1 LLNKEFYET
10 NKAKGV
16 FILAIEADS
25 FLSRNRTRFVSVI
38 NIGSLALPLD
48 VRGKMPYQI
57 LFLKEVIMILTEI
70 EKMST
75 IERLQAM
82 EKLWDS
88 LCNEEE
94 IESPEWH
101 KDILQERKKKI
112 EKGGAEYVSLEDLKG
127 NRKG

>member
-1 LLNKEFYET
+1 MNKEAFR
-10 NKAKGV
+10 
-16 FILAIEADS
+16 
-25 FLSRNRTRFVSVI
+25 FLI
-38 NIGSLALPLD
+38 
-48 VRGKMPYQI
+48 
-57 LFLKEVIMILTEI
+57 EI

-112 EKGGAEYVSLEDLKG
+112 EKGEAEYISLEDLKG
-127 NRKG
+127 IRHQWK

>member
-1 LLNKEFYET
+1 
-10 NKAKGV
+10 
-16 FILAIEADS
+16 
-25 FLSRNRTRFVSVI
+25 
-38 NIGSLALPLD
+38 
-48 VRGKMPYQI
+48 
-57 LFLKEVIMILTEI
+57 MILTEI

-82 EKLWDS
+82 EKLWDA

-112 EKGGAEYVSLEDLKG
+112 EKGETEYISLKDLKAS
-127 NRKG
+127 RHQ